1 MYKLILLLFSIL
13 FFAVYGNSQPAE
25 QYLSIDKNDLP
36 DARIQSA
43 RSFTGESLF
52 GYINGGAELYLEYG
66 FSSLWV
72 ADIELMGG
80 KYKTEIYRMNGAEEA
95 FGIFSISR
103 YKCLGRPPLSPFTC
117 YNKYQ
122 LQVCTGEYYISIINS
137 SGSQTDSLASVTI
150 AESIVGKIKG
160 LSVDLSG
167 YLPGWPEESLNN
179 SAVLARGKLGVMN
192 GSPDWED
199 YFKGIADYSLVIYPD
214 NEKTILSVKFE
225 NHDALTKF
233 TSLHNWRIEDL
244 TYKPEEQT
252 GGEVVRKLSDTHLLI
267 EIM

>member
-1 MYKLILLLFSIL
+1 VLV
-13 FFAVYGNSQPAE
+13 FAQPANSQQAE
-25 QYLSIDKNDLP
+25 QYLSIDKSDLP
-36 DARIQSA
+36 DGSIHAA

-66 FSSLWV
+66 FASLWV

-80 KYKTEIYRMNGAEEA
+80 MYKTEIYRMNGAEEA

-103 YKCLGRPPLSPFTC
+103 YKCLDRPPLSPFTC

-122 LQVCTGEYYISIINS
+122 LQVCAGEYYISIINS
-137 SGSQTDSLASVTI
+137 NGSQTDSLASVTI
-150 AESIVGKIKG
+150 AESIVRKIKEP
-160 LSVDLSG
+160 SVDLSG
-167 YLPGWPEESLNN
+167 YLPGWPEESVNN
-179 SAVLARGKLGVMN
+179 TAVLARGKLGVMN

-199 YFKGIADYSLVIYPD
+199 YFNGIADYSLVIFSE

-233 TSLHNWRIEDL
+233 TSLHNWRIEDI
-244 TYKPEEQT
+244 TYKPEQQA
-252 GGEVVRKLSDTHLLI
+252 GGELVSKLSDTHLLI
-267 EIM
+267 EKLW